1 MTKLMVKV
9 FGVLKVIEYRI
20 KMLFLLNKI
29 KSKLK
34 MKRIFIIIY
43 FVNLAI
49 TTLGQEIEISP
60 KLGNVLYNSDGEE
73 VTHVS
78 GSVTVLKNNKKDY
91 YYVKYFYYRGYVPK
105 KSFTLEQQVEINKI
119 IPSSLESIV
128 NDVQLENNVNA
139 INKLPPILS
148 ITDISFSKDLL
159 NAEEIANL
167 SVTLKNSGPGAA
179 HGVYVNLECNLDDII
194 YPQKVLFP
202 VIDAKNG
209 EENVT
214 IDIKGGFNLPTS
226 EAILKIE
233 VVEPNFKIRIQG
245 KQLRIPTS
253 EFKKPELLLAQ
264 YAVVENQS
272 ANPNNQID
280 INEMID
286 LKFAIQNI
294 GQGTAENVTVE
305 VENKQNGVMF
315 LGVEKDNGMMRNN
328 PEFIFI
334 QPGKFEI
341 VVYKYFVNSEFTD
354 DEMEFKI
361 TTNERYGKF
370 GFTENKLFPI
380 NKELEEAGHIRTIAV
395 VDEEVKK
402 EVVIEDIPD
411 FVVDVDTYIPVINV
425 VKSNTYALII
435 GNEDYRS
442 KQRGLTS
449 EQNVEFAAN
458 DALVFSQYCIKTL
471 GIPSNQVRLLKNA
484 TAAEMNQTIAWLANL
499 ARIEN
504 GKANLIFYYSG
515 HGLPDEET
523 KEAYLVPVDVSGTD
537 LDYAVKVNNIYSRLT
552 EYPAQQITVFLD
564 ACFSGGARNEGLL
577 AMRGIRIKPR
587 ENIITGNLVVLSS
600 STGEE
605 SSAAYNEK
613 QHGFFT
619 YFLLKKLQET
629 KGEATLAELSDYLR
643 QSVTKAS
650 ALEGKI
656 QTPQVKVSPQLE
668 NSWESLKLK

>member
-471 GIPSNQVRLLKNA
+471 GIPSNQVRMLQDA
-484 TAAEMNQTIAWLANL
+484 TAAEMNQAIAWLRNL
-499 ARIEN
+499 SRVEN
-504 GKANLIFYYSG
+504 GKAKLTDEAIQGRLSDPDFALKTGAGKYSNYQGINGNAKGPSGQYIDLMLEPDVVVTNLTNLENEWCSHYNVRYPNEVLENRI
-515 HGLPDEET
+515 
-523 KEAYLVPVDVSGTD
+523 
-537 LDYAVKVNNIYSRLT
+537 
-552 EYPAQQITVFLD
+552 EYPCWDTTITSFIPVAPDDIKRIDERITTHLIANIPKCVLAKNDSEYEAEKNKIIEDIKNMELD
-564 ACFSGGARNEGLL
+564 KSIEYWSKVWADAKAKYDE
-577 AMRGIRIKPR
+577 
-587 ENIITGNLVVLSS
+587 
-600 STGEE
+600 
-605 SSAAYNEK
+605 YN
-613 QHGFFT
+613 
-619 YFLLKKLQET
+619 
-629 KGEATLAELSDYLR
+629 D
-643 QSVTKAS
+643 
-650 ALEGKI
+650 
-656 QTPQVKVSPQLE
+656 
-668 NSWESLKLK
+668 